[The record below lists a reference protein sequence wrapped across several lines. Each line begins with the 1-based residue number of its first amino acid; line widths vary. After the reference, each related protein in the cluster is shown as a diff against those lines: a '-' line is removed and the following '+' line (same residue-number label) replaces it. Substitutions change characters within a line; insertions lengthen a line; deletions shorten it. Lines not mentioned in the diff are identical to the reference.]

1 MSGALL
7 VAVCLFAGWALRR
20 RGRVDEAFANALARF
35 VVDAALPCLTFR
47 GVRALRAADS
57 SALWVPVASA
67 WIAFAAAALL
77 LWLVARA
84 LRWDRATT
92 GSLLVTA
99 TVGNT
104 AFVGLPL
111 IEGLYGRDAI
121 ATATLVDQ
129 AGSFVIVSTAT
140 VLLAQRFADGKD
152 RTQPP
157 SQSMLRKLLTFPP
170 VVGSLLGVAS
180 RGVALPAALDAVIE
194 RLASLVV
201 PLALVSVGVRLSLD
215 ARALRRDAGPI
226 AAGLVVK
233 LVLSPAIAL
242 AAAVALGLRGPT
254 LAITI
259 AQCAMAPMVT
269 AGLVA
274 TEHDLRPELASSLVA
289 LGVFASLVTVPVW
302 RAVLAASGL

>member
-7 VAVCLFAGWALRR
+7 VAGCLLIGWALRR
-20 RGRVDEAFANALARF
+20 RGRLDDAGANALARL

-47 GVRALRAADS
+47 GVRALRAGDA
-57 SALWVPVASA
+57 SAVWVPVAAA
-67 WIAFAAAALL
+67 WIAFVAALAL
-77 LWLVARA
+77 LWIASRA
-84 LRWDRATT
+84 LKWDRSTT
-92 GSLLVTA
+92 GAVLVTA

-111 IEGLYGRDAI
+111 IEGLFGRDAL

-140 VLLAQRFADGKD
+140 VMIAERFSVQAASASVASRIK
-152 RTQPP
+152 
-157 SQSMLRKLLTFPP
+157 KLLLFPP
-170 VVGSLLGVAS
+170 VVGSLLGLVT
-180 RGVALPAALDAVIE
+180 RGVTIPPSLDAITE

-201 PLALVSVGVRLSLD
+201 PLALVSVGVRLSFD
-215 ARALRRDAGPI
+215 RGALRRDGAPL
-226 AAGLVVK
+226 AVALLVK

-242 AAAVALGLRGPT
+242 AAALALGLRGQA

-274 TEHDLRPELASSLVA
+274 TDHDLRPELASSLVA
-289 LGVFASLVTVPVW
+289 VGVFGSLVTVPAW
-302 RAVLAASGL
+302 RAALALAGL